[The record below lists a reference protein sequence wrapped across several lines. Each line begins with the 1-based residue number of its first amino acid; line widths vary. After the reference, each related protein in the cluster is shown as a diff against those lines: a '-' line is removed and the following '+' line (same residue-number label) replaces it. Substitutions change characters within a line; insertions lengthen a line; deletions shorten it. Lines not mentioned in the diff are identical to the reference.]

1 MLSARTM
8 GWRVRGTQEMLDLT
22 RRDGSAASFAAV
34 LSQPMGANDRPP
46 FRVTAR
52 KGGRIL
58 QAKRTE
64 LATATQLTLVMVIAL
79 PALKKPRNR

>member
-52 KGGRIL
+52 KGGRIC
-58 QAKRTE
+58 RSSGTE
-64 LATATQLTLVMVIAL
+64 LTTGTQPLVMVIAL